1 MDRMACVDVCSL
13 ALQLLVREQRLSP
26 DDPVAVVDKD
36 TPQGVIV
43 QVNEKAFKAGV
54 RSGQRYATAL
64 GLTADLKAGMVGEK
78 AIDQGVAELAELLQ
92 GSSPH
97 VEPSRDQLGVF
108 WVDASGLGLLY
119 DDMFEWAGEARQRL
133 KDAGFVSTI
142 AVGFSRFGVYAVA
155 RSRRG
160 TIVFPDPV
168 TEWKQ
173 ARQVRIER
181 LGVPPRVRDQLSLLG
196 VHTIGDL
203 VGLPSAGLRQRYG
216 AEVHRWRQF
225 AQGDEGL
232 PLQPK
237 IPEAPVRTTVIFDF
251 PERNHVRLMFVV
263 KRELH
268 PLLTRL
274 VDRAH
279 VVAAIELE
287 FHPRDGDP
295 FVESIRPA
303 QPTCDERI
311 LVDLVRLRLESLQL
325 RSGVTD
331 LIITARGTS
340 GSPSQL
346 ALFAR
351 MECSRDLDAADRAL
365 ARVRAEFG
373 DDSVTYAVLADG
385 HLPEA
390 RFRFEPRAEGLK
402 APSAGTRIEGRASLV
417 RRVLRRPRRL
427 RGTERGQ
434 RDPDGWLVAGVER
447 GPVTQSQGPYM
458 VTGGWWVREVE
469 RAYHFLELENGDVL
483 WAYWDAR
490 RRAWFQHG
498 EVQ

>member
-13 ALQLLVREQRLSP
+13 ALQLLVRQEGFSQ
-26 DDPVAVVDKD
+26 DDAVAVVDKD

-43 QVNEKAFKAGV
+43 QVNEKAWKAGV
-54 RSGQRYATAL
+54 RAGQRYATAL
-64 GLTADLKAGMVGEK
+64 GLTAALKAGMVGE
-78 AIDQGVAELAELLQ
+78 AEIDQGVAELAELLL
-92 GSSPH
+92 GASPN
-97 VEPSRDQLGVF
+97 VEPSRDQSGVF

-119 DDMFEWAGEARQRL
+119 DDLFDWASEARQL
-133 KDAGFVSTI
+133 LHDAGFFATFV
-142 AVGFSRFGVYAVA
+142 VGFSRFGAYAVA

-160 TIVFPDPV
+160 TLVFPDPA
-168 TEWKQ
+168 TEWRE
-173 ARQVRIER
+173 ARAVRIER
-181 LGVPPRVRDQLSLLG
+181 LGIQPRVCNQLALLG
-196 VHTIGDL
+196 VHTIGGL
-203 VGLPSAGLRQRYG
+203 VGLPAAGLRQRYG

-225 AQGDEGL
+225 AMGDEGL

-251 PERNHVRLMFVV
+251 AERNHVRLMFVV

-268 PLLTRL
+268 PLLAKL

-279 VVAAIELE
+279 AMAALELQ

-295 FVESIRPA
+295 FTESIRPA
-303 QPTCDERI
+303 QPTCDERLI
-311 LVDLVRLRLESLQL
+311 VDLVRLRLESLQL

-331 LIITARGTS
+331 LVITLRGVS
-340 GSPSQL
+340 GSSAQL

-351 MECSRDLDAADRAL
+351 MECTRDLDAADRAL

-373 DDSVTYAVLADG
+373 DNSVTYAVLSDG

-390 RFRFEPRAEGLK
+390 RYRFEPSVQGLRAP
-402 APSAGTRIEGRASLV
+402 AAGSRVAGRASLV
-417 RRVLRRPRRL
+417 RRVLRKPRRL
-427 RGTERGQ
+427 SGGEDNRH
-434 RDPDGWLVAGVER
+434 PDGWLVAGVER
-447 GPVTQSQGPYM
+447 GPVVKSQGPYM

-498 EVQ
+498 EVE